1 MNRKDSPYTL
11 EKKYKLENIAL
22 YNHDEIENSNKN
34 RKISIYQSVCI
45 YYRKLYG
52 LLRDLSN
59 EDLIDS
65 FWISNGT
72 LKITWSSQSKPVSL
86 SKHSSWWRRL
96 QDVFKTNI
104 FALLIRLQKTSSRR
118 PEDVLIK
125 TNRFVLNIRLQDLFK
140 TFSRRL
146 QDVFKTS
153 CQDVFKTFSENV
165 FKTPSRHFQDVFK
178 TSSRRLAKMSLRC
191 FPDVLSS

>member
-1 MNRKDSPYTL
+1 MDIVASHRLGKTNRVIVKVLNRKDSPYTL

-96 QDVFKTNI
+96 EDVFR
-104 FALLIRLQKTSSRR
+104 LRLQKAS
-118 PEDVLIK
+118 
-125 TNRFVLNIRLQDLFK
+125 
-140 TFSRRL
+140 SRRL
-146 QDVFKTS
+146 QDEYIRLTHTS
-153 CQDVFKTFSENV
+153 SE
-165 FKTPSRHFQDVFK
+165 DVFK
-178 TSSRRLAKMSLRC
+178 TSWRR
-191 FPDVLSS
+191 PD